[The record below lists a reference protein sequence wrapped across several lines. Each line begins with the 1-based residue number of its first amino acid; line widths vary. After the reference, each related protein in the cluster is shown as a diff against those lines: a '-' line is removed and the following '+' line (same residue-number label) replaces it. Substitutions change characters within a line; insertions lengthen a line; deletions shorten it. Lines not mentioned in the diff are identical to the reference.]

1 MSSADDTPLPP
12 DRIEAR
18 LDEILEVEFNFRDAG
33 PAAAAIAR
41 LTREEQQY
49 VLDWVRRIASTHIE
63 LAYRFAGHAAYALE
77 VLAPRGIEAWA
88 VRAMDLY
95 DRQGLH
101 PALAA
106 IHEIDSFVHV
116 THERAAGALFEEQQG
131 VLGHFL
137 HGLSGRHLKLE
148 EADAPYT
155 DSETLFLP
163 PIVARLPDARDNFRL
178 YKAMVALHWAQ
189 TRFGTFRLPLATL
202 VEQHPDGDR
211 LLTLFHA
218 LETERLEGCIGREL
232 PGLYREMGEVEAK
245 LADTAPSD
253 EWEALAG
260 RLRSAD
266 ATAEDCLA
274 IALDRV
280 GELAPPPPRSYQG
293 RLDPP
298 LVQAVQAA
306 RIEREKIHF
315 RVALARMLE
324 EQTRE
329 TPGPERETRFDKR
342 IVPDPTVPEGVR
354 FELLLDDAP
363 LAPPDEVTRLA
374 TSILL
379 DLDDIPDEYLHPA
392 GPGDYDPRYFKEV
405 QEEED
410 PDAVWRGTYHEEGA
424 TLEREWDHRR
434 QHYRK
439 GWCAV
444 RERDVEAVRDDFA
457 EETLRKHAGLARHLR
472 RTFEA
477 LRDEERILKRQ
488 PDGEGVDIDAVV
500 EALADHRAGREM
512 PERLFTRLHRAERN
526 IAVAFMVDMSGS
538 TRGWINDAERES
550 LILLCEALEALGD
563 RYAIYGFS
571 GNTRKRCDLY
581 RVKRFDEPYDATV
594 RARISGI
601 RPQDYTRMGFAIR
614 HLSRLLNEQSART
627 RVLITLSDG
636 KPDDYDGYRGE
647 YGVEDTR
654 RALLEAKRDGIHP
667 YCITIDEEARDYL
680 PHLYGP
686 AAFTVV
692 DEVRQLPF
700 KVSDIYRR
708 LTT

>member
-1 MSSADDTPLPP
+1 MPPTPP
-12 DRIEAR
+12 DSLNKETVEQR
-18 LDEILEVEFNFRDAG
+18 LDEILEVEFNFRDAA
-33 PAAAAIAR
+33 PAAEAIAR
-41 LTREEQQY
+41 LERREQEY
-49 VLDWVRRIASTHIE
+49 VLEWVRRIASTHIE
-63 LAYRFAGHAAYALE
+63 LAFQFAGHAAYALE
-77 VLAPRGIEAWA
+77 VLDPRGIEAWA

-95 DRQGLH
+95 DRLGLR

-116 THERAAGALFEEQQG
+116 THERAVGAVFEEQQG

-137 HGLSGRHLKLE
+137 HGLSGRRLKLD
-148 EADAPYT
+148 EADAPFT
-155 DSETLFLP
+155 DGETLFLP
-163 PIVARLPDARDNFRL
+163 PMVARLPDARDNFRL
-178 YKAMVALHWAQ
+178 YKGMVALHWAQ
-189 TRFGTFRLPLATL
+189 TRFGTFRLPLAAL
-202 VEQHPDGDR
+202 VAEHPQGER

-232 PGLYREMGEVEAK
+232 PGLYRDMEQVEGK
-245 LADTAPSD
+245 LTEAAPSA
-253 EWEALAG
+253 EWEELAS
-260 RLRSAD
+260 RLRAAD
-266 ATAEDCLA
+266 ATADDCLA

-280 GELAPPPPRSYQG
+280 GELEPPPPRSYQG
-293 RLDPP
+293 RLDPER
-298 LVQAVQAA
+298 VHSVMEA
-306 RIEREKIHF
+306 RLEREKTHF
-315 RVALARMLE
+315 RVALSRLLE
-324 EQTRE
+324 EQGRE
-329 TPGPERETRFDKR
+329 KKEEEEPHRFDKR
-342 IVPDPTVPEGVR
+342 ITPDSASPEGVR

-363 LAPPDEVTRLA
+363 VAPPDEVARLA

-379 DLDDIPDEYLHPA
+379 DLGDIPDEYLHPA
-392 GPGDYDPRYFKEV
+392 GPGDYDPRWFKEM
-405 QEEED
+405 EEED
-410 PDAVWRGTYHEEGA
+410 PDAVWRGVYHEEGA
-424 TLEREWDHRR
+424 TLTKEWDHRR

-444 RERDVEAVRDDFA
+444 RERDVEPVDDGFA
-457 EETLRKHAGLARHLR
+457 AETLRKHAGLARHLR

-477 LRDEERILKRQ
+477 LRDEDRIEKRQ
-488 PDGEGVDIDAVV
+488 PFGEGVDIDAVV

-512 PERLFTRLHRAERN
+512 PDRLFTRLHRSERN

-550 LILLCEALEALGD
+550 LVLLCEALETLGD

-581 RVKRFDEPYDATV
+581 RVKRFDEPYDDTV
-594 RARISGI
+594 RGRISGI
-601 RPQDYTRMGFAIR
+601 RPQDYTRMGFAVR
-614 HLSRLLNEQSART
+614 HLSKLLNEQSART
-627 RVLITLSDG
+627 RVLVTLSDG

-647 YGVEDTR
+647 YGIEDTR

-700 KVSDIYRR
+700 KVSDIYRK

>member
-1 MSSADDTPLPP
+1 MTRSDPTPLDPTL
-12 DRIEAR
+12 IEQR
-18 LDEILEVEFNFRDAG
+18 LDEILEVEFNFRDAA
-33 PAAAAIAR
+33 PAAQAIAR
-41 LTREEQQY
+41 LTHAEQHY
-49 VLDWVRRIASTHIE
+49 VLDWVRRIASTNIE
-63 LAYRFAGHAAYALE
+63 LAFQFAGHAAYALE
-77 VLAPRGIEAWA
+77 LLDPRGIEAWV

-95 DRQGLH
+95 DRLGLR

-116 THERAAGALFEEQQG
+116 THERAVGAVFDEQQG

-137 HGLSGRHLKLE
+137 HGLSGRRLHLE
-148 EADAPYT
+148 EAASPYT

-163 PIVARLPDARDNFRL
+163 PVVARLPDARDNFLL

-189 TRFGTFRLPLATL
+189 TRYGTFRLPLNTL
-202 VEQHPDGDR
+202 FDEHPKGER
-211 LLTLFHA
+211 LLALFHA
-218 LETERLEGCIGREL
+218 LETERLEGCIGREM
-232 PGLYREMGEVEAK
+232 PGLYRDMQRIEG
-245 LADTAPSD
+245 LLGDTPPGD
-253 EWEALAG
+253 EWEELAG
-260 RLRSAD
+260 RLRLAGAGAD
-266 ATAEDCLA
+266 ESLA

-280 GELAPPPPRSYQG
+280 DTLEPPAPRSYQG
-293 RLDPP
+293 RLDPA
-298 LVQAVQAA
+298 LVHSVMEA
-306 RIEREKIHF
+306 RIEQEKMHF
-315 RVALARMLE
+315 RVALSRLLE
-324 EQTRE
+324 EQKEQEEESRDPRE
-329 TPGPERETRFDKR
+329 RRFDTR
-342 IVPDPTVPEGVR
+342 ITPDPSEPGGNR
-354 FELLLDDAP
+354 FELLLDDKP
-363 LAPPDEVTRLA
+363 VAPPESVARLA

-379 DLDDIPDEYLHPA
+379 DLDEIPDEYLHAA
-392 GPGDYDPRYFKEV
+392 GPGDYDPALFADK
-405 QEEED
+405 EED

-424 TLEREWDHRR
+424 TLIKEWDHRR

-444 RERDVEAVRDDFA
+444 RERDVEPVHDGFVAD
-457 EETLRKHAGLARHLR
+457 TLRKHAGIAKHLR
-472 RTFEA
+472 RGFEA

-488 PDGEGVDIDAVV
+488 PFGEGVDIDAVV
-500 EALADHRAGREM
+500 EAMADLKAGREM
-512 PERLFTRLHRAERN
+512 PHNLFTRLHRSERN

-538 TRGWINDAERES
+538 TKGWINDAERES
-550 LILLCEALEALGD
+550 LVLLCEALEALGD

-571 GNTRKRCDLY
+571 GHTRKRCDLY
-581 RVKRFDEPYDATV
+581 RVKTFDEPYDDAV

-601 RPQDYTRMGFAIR
+601 RAKDYTRMGFAIR
-614 HLSRLLNEQSART
+614 HLSDKLNAVSART

-647 YGVEDTR
+647 YGIEDTR

-680 PHLYGP
+680 PHLYGA